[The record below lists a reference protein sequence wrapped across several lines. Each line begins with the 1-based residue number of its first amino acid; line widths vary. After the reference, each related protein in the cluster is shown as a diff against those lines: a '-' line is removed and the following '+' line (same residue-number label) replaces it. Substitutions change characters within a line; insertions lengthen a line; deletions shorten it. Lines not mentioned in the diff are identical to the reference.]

1 MNRHRKYQLST
12 PPLMEGEPSPA
23 EIIEAPGQIER
34 PLGTPV
40 QLIPAGPPVEIIEAS
55 PHHPRLDLNRPLV
68 PTESDV
74 ANLPRWAK
82 IAFASRCARRLL
94 PLININPGELA
105 SDQELAVVT
114 IVRAVEQSAAT
125 ATLQARTIKTA
136 VRVVKD
142 SVLIGDRND
151 AANAALAAAHM
162 SACNAAQITVTT
174 LQRLANVRT
183 LRFVLLPRRDFDHIL
198 RLAKELNW
206 TDDTPVPPEVFG
218 PMWDREPPPWWQ
230 DDLFVDLPSP
240 TTETKNPEPTT
251 ADPGLS

>member
-12 PPLMEGEPSPA
+12 PPLIEGEPSPA

-34 PLGTPV
+34 PLGTLV
-40 QLIPAGPPVEIIEAS
+40 QLIPAGPSVEIIEAS
-55 PHHPRLDLNRPLV
+55 PLHRRLDLNRSLV
-68 PTESDV
+68 PTESEV

-198 RLAKELNW
+198 RLAKEQNW
-206 TDDTPVPPEVFG
+206 TDDTPVPPAVFG
-218 PMWDREPPPWWQ
+218 PMWDREPPLWWRN
-230 DDLFVDLPSP
+230 DKDLPP
-240 TTETKNPEPTT
+240 HTTETKNPEPT
-251 ADPGLS
+251 ADPGSY

>member
-1 MNRHRKYQLST
+1 MNRHRKHQFST
-12 PPLMEGEPSPA
+12 PPLMEGAPSPA

-55 PHHPRLDLNRPLV
+55 PLHPRLDLNRPLV
-68 PTESDV
+68 PTESEV

-105 SDQELAVVT
+105 SDQKIAVATV
-114 IVRAVEQSAAT
+114 VRAVEQSAAI
-125 ATLQARTIKTA
+125 ATLQAQTIKTA

-142 SVLIGDRND
+142 SVLIGDGND
-151 AANAALAAAHM
+151 AANAALAAAHL
-162 SACNAAQITVTT
+162 SACNTAQITVTT

-198 RLAKELNW
+198 QLAKEQNW
-206 TDDTPVPPEVFG
+206 TDDTPVPPTVFG
-218 PMWDREPPPWWQ
+218 PMWNREPPLWWR
-230 DDLFVDLPSP
+230 DDKDLPLL
-240 TTETKNPEPTT
+240 TTETKNPEPTN